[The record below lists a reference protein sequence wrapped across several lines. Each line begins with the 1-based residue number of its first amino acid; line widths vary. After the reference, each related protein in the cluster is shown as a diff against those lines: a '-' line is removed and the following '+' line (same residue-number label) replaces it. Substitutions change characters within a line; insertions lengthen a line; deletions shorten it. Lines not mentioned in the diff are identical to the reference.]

1 VSAAWRSALALLT
14 FSGSLFSQSYT
25 APAGIR
31 QAVRRAGA
39 SILPGGRVI
48 APFGR
53 EYPTGP
59 GPFALAVSPSGRGA
73 VTANAGP
80 WRYSLTVA
88 DRDKAGHWEPRQ
100 IAARSLGWLQEF
112 GASDWKGVSIG
123 VAFSGERAIYVSEG
137 NTGCIALFDSSDE
150 RRRTIDINQGGF
162 SASYTGDLAF
172 DSTRGILYVAD
183 QANFRVAAIDARSRQ
198 VVASVR
204 VGRLPFALTLSPDR
218 KTLYVTNVGIHE
230 YHALPKPLQFPSA
243 ALSESEGD
251 RPGGMSHLIA
261 PESSSLAIVDVSTP
275 AAAKLV
281 AFVRTGI
288 SPSGVVATADRV
300 FVSNAGD
307 DSIVEID
314 AKTHAVANRI
324 TISIPGLEQLRGVIP
339 LGMAYD
345 EASGWLLVAE
355 AGINA
360 VGVIDTRQ
368 KRVLGHIPAAWYPTR
383 VAIDEGEV
391 LVANARGHGIGQDAP
406 TAISL
411 RGSLLP
417 SQLYQGTL
425 SIFPLPAAEDLAAL
439 TGTVMR
445 ANGFAPQRPPM
456 PAPPAGVRH
465 VVLIVKES
473 RSYDEIL
480 GGLAGA
486 SNGHAMGD
494 AGLARYGTAGTVEG
508 GHQRFSIKDVH
519 VTPNHQAI
527 ARQWAFSDN
536 FYADSDGA
544 IDGHHWLT
552 GVYPNAWTESSLLAA
567 YGNMKDFRLG
577 AAPGRLSFP
586 GSASSV
592 QPEDVGAAGTLWS
605 HLASHGISFYNFG
618 EGLDLPGAAGR
629 FVTDMPMPAELYSR
643 TSHEYPGFNMS
654 IPDQDRA
661 TVFINE
667 VDEKFA
673 KTGAG
678 LPQFLFVYLP
688 GDAAAAPRP
697 DNGYAYKESFVADND
712 LALGRIMQ
720 YLSSTSW
727 WKETAVFV
735 TESSALGGIDHI
747 HANRTVL
754 LAAGP
759 WVKRSYVSHINT
771 SFPGLLK
778 TIYWLLGLPPQNLFD
793 ATAADLRDCFA
804 ATPDFAPYRL
814 VNGDPRIFS
823 APTAPH

>member
-1 VSAAWRSALALLT
+1 VSAAWRWALALLT

-31 QAVRRAGA
+31 QAVRRPGA
-39 SILPGGRVI
+39 SILPGGRII

-53 EYPTGP
+53 EYVTGP
-59 GPFALAVSPSGRGA
+59 GAFALALSPSGRSV
-73 VTANAGP
+73 VTGNSGP
-80 WRYSLTVA
+80 WRYSLTIA
-88 DRDKAGHWEPRQ
+88 DRDKTGHWEPRQ
-100 IAARSLGWLQEF
+100 IAARSLGWLDEF
-112 GASDWKGVSIG
+112 GASDWTGVSLG
-123 VAFSGERAIYVSEG
+123 VAFSGEHAIYVSEG
-137 NTGCIALFDSSDE
+137 NTGCIALFDSSDQ

-162 SASYTGDLAF
+162 SDSYTGDLAF
-172 DSTRGILYVAD
+172 DSARGILYAAD
-183 QANFRVAAIDARSRQ
+183 QANFRIAAIDVKSRH

-218 KTLYVTNVGIHE
+218 RTLYVTNVGIHE

-243 ALSESEGD
+243 ALSESSD
-251 RPGGMSHLIA
+251 
-261 PESSSLAIVDVSTP
+261 PESNSLAIVDVSTP
-275 AAAKLV
+275 SAAKLA

-288 SPSGVVATADRV
+288 SPSGVVATADRI

-314 AKTHAVANRI
+314 AKTHAIANRI
-324 TISIPGLEQLRGVIP
+324 TVSIPGLEQLRGVIP

-360 VGVIDTRQ
+360 VGVVDTRQ
-368 KRVLGHIPAAWYPTR
+368 KRVLGHIPVAWYPTR
-383 VAIDEGEV
+383 IAIDDGEV
-391 LVANARGHGIGQDAP
+391 LVANARGHGIGGDSP
-406 TAISL
+406 TEYSTRAL
-411 RGSLLP
+411 QP

-425 SIFPLPAAEDLAAL
+425 SVFSMPAREDLAAL
-439 TGTVMR
+439 TETVMH
-445 ANGFAPQRPPM
+445 ANGFAPKRPPA

-480 GGLAGA
+480 GGIAGA

-494 AGLARYGTAGTVEG
+494 AALARYGIAGVVDG

-567 YGNMKDFRLG
+567 YGGKKDFRMG

-586 GSASSV
+586 GSSSSV

-605 HLASHGISFYNFG
+605 HLASHGVSFYNFG

-629 FVTDMPMPAELYSR
+629 FVTGMPMPAELYSR
-643 TSHEYPGFNMS
+643 TSHEYPGFNML

-661 TVFINE
+661 TVFIRE
-667 VDEKFA
+667 VDERFA
-673 KTGAG
+673 KTGAD
-678 LPQFLFVYLP
+678 LPQFLFVSLP
-688 GDAAAAPRP
+688 GDATAAPRP
-697 DNGYAYKESFVADND
+697 DLGYPYKESFVADND
-712 LALGRIMQ
+712 LALGRILQ
-720 YLSSTSW
+720 YLSNTKW
-727 WKETAVFV
+727 WNETAVFV
-735 TESSALGGIDHI
+735 TESSALGGVDHI
-747 HANRTVL
+747 HANRTIL

-759 WVKRSYVSHINT
+759 WVKRNYVSHVN
-771 SFPGLLK
+771 SGFPGLLK
-778 TIYWLLGLPPQNLFD
+778 TIYWLLGLPPQDLFD
-793 ATAADLRDCFA
+793 ASAADLRDCFTS
-804 ATPDFAPYRL
+804 TPDLAPYRV

-823 APTAPH
+823 VAGLAGSH